1 MGACDCLLGCYKHLF
16 LKKPFIIIT
25 VNILSALEQLIYLIN
40 FDFIIKKALK
50 YFQAQSEL
58 FYHDKCPG
66 DSHCSLTSR

>member
-1 MGACDCLLGCYKHLF
+1 MGACDCLLGRYKHLF
-16 LKKPFIIIT
+16 LKTPFIIIT
-25 VNILSALEQLIYLIN
+25 VNILPALEQLIYLIN

-50 YFQAQSEL
+50 YFHAQSEL